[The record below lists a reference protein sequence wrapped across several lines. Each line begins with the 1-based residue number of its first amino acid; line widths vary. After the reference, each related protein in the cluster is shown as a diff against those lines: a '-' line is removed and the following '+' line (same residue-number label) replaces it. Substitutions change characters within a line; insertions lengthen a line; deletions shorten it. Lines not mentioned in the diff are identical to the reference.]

1 MSNLNSHYKNLVS
14 RERAEDILK
23 AHIGKIKSSCL
34 DGHAHFMEFAG
45 KMPHLR
51 FPLTARTVSGFI
63 NDWVVQEARIN
74 FASSK
79 KVEILDDL
87 GFFYLAF
94 DKTLVLRFKKADDEG
109 RTSNVRTRQQEE

>member
-79 KVEILDDL
+79 KVEIPSRWS
-87 GFFYLAF
+87 
-94 DKTLVLRFKKADDEG
+94 KTLPSLSSEQPVNSCQAR
-109 RTSNVRTRQQEE
+109 